1 MEEKNNI
8 DLNELIKEIPM
19 YKVTSSNIS
28 AIGYNSNRQVLRVMF
43 GNNTSY
49 LYFEVEPAIWEL
61 LIRSQS
67 KGKFLTE
74 HITKRRDKYK
84 YIKI

>member
-1 MEEKNNI
+1 MEESNNI
-8 DLNELIKEIPM
+8 NLQELIKEIPM
-19 YKVTSSNIS
+19 YKVASSNIS
-28 AIGYNSNRQVLRVMF
+28 ALGYNSKRQVLRVMF
-43 GNNTSY
+43 SNNASY
-49 LYFEVEPAIWEL
+49 LYFEVEPAMWEL

-74 HITKRRDKYK
+74 HITRHKEKYK